1 MKIQSILCCVLAV
14 LCVLLYIN
22 NSDSSS
28 TIYHLE
34 KEIESLESEVR
45 SLESEVEDAYSSGY
59 DDGYEEG
66 ENSGYYRGT
75 EDGFSDGVR
84 SNCEGNY
91 DAGFEDG
98 RNSWYGD
105 AYLHETFYE
114 FYELGFRYGFYY
126 SSKVYNIPKFDP
138 DYDLSNVLEVSWNNI
153 LENY

>member
-1 MKIQSILCCVLAV
+1 MKISSILCCVLAV
-14 LCVLLYIN
+14 LCILLYIS

-34 KEIESLESEVR
+34 KEIESLESEIS
-45 SLESEVEDAYSSGY
+45 SLEYEIEDAYSSGY
-59 DDGYEEG
+59 DDGYEQG
-66 ENSGYYRGT
+66 EDSGYYRGV

-91 DAGFEDG
+91 EAGFEDG

-114 FYELGFRYGFYY
+114 YYAIGFRYGFCY
-126 SSKVYNIPKFDP
+126 SNNVYNIPRFNP
-138 DYDLSNVLEVSWNNI
+138 DYDLSDI
-153 LENY
+153 LETTWNIILES